1 MHCGAPRGPEP
12 VRVQLC
18 RVFTLF
24 QLSVPRRGKHVKYA
38 WQQDNCH
45 YLQHQ
50 SAKIH
55 VPPVRCV
62 EGRRYAV
69 TCQQQCYST
78 RTLRPFTLFSFI
90 LTPAA
95 PRPPPPPPP
104 PRGGGAR
111 PAAAA
116 PPPAPPGAYREREGS
131 VDLGHHTRCATRSA
145 HSVRTGYAHTH
156 QHNNTPRHDT
166 QTTVINLTLPSQG
179 VQVVTRV
186 VIDGV
191 LPAGVFTQAALAW

>member
-1 MHCGAPRGPEP
+1 MRAVRGGIFRRSRST
-12 VRVQLC
+12 VS
-18 RVFTLF
+18 
-24 QLSVPRRGKHVKYA
+24 LSTTPKCK
-38 WQQDNCH
+38 D
-45 YLQHQ
+45 
-50 SAKIH
+50 
-55 VPPVRCV
+55 PPVRCV

-90 LTPAA
+90 LTP
-95 PRPPPPPPP
+95 
-104 PRGGGAR
+104 
-111 PAAAA
+111 AA